1 MDAHLLPKEICMTE
15 YIDIKA
21 ESTDDPEVIRLIT
34 NLDLTAGGP
43 PETYATPEDGDTGSP
58 VAQAIF
64 TIPGVA
70 WLRLEGREA
79 SLRRGPDVEWH
90 DLIEDVSDVLKDF
103 FL

>member
-1 MDAHLLPKEICMTE
+1 MTE
-15 YIDIKA
+15 YIDIRA
-21 ESTDDPEVIRLIT
+21 EPSDDPEVMMLVT

-43 PETYATPEDGDTGSP
+43 PETYHSPEEGEGGSP

-70 WLRLEGREA
+70 WLRLEGKQA
-79 SLRRGPDVEWH
+79 VLRRAPDVEWH

>member
-1 MDAHLLPKEICMTE
+1 MTE
-15 YIDIKA
+15 YIDIRA
-21 ESTDDPEVIRLIT
+21 EPTDDPEVTLIVT

-43 PETYATPEDGDTGSP
+43 PETYRTPEEGDSGSP

-70 WLRLEGREA
+70 WLHLDGREA
-79 SLRRGPDVEWH
+79 RVRRTPDVEWH
-90 DLIEDVSDVLKDF
+90 DLVEDVSDVLKDF

>member
-1 MDAHLLPKEICMTE
+1 MTE
-15 YIDIKA
+15 YIDIRA
-21 ESTDDPEVIRLIT
+21 EPSDDPEVMILVT

-43 PETYATPEDGDTGSP
+43 TETYQSPEEGEAGSP

-70 WLRLEGREA
+70 WLRLEGKQA
-79 SLRRGPDVEWH
+79 TLRRAPDVEWH

>member
-1 MDAHLLPKEICMTE
+1 MTE

-21 ESTDDPEVIRLIT
+21 EPTDDPEVILIIT
-34 NLDLTAGGP
+34 NLDLTVGGP
-43 PETYATPEDGDTGSP
+43 PETYETPEEGDSGSP

-70 WLRLEGREA
+70 WLRLEGRQA
-79 SLRRGPDVEWH
+79 SIRRMADVEWH

>member
-1 MDAHLLPKEICMTE
+1 MTE
-15 YIDIKA
+15 YIEIKA
-21 ESTDDPEVIRLIT
+21 EPTGDPGEIRLVT

-43 PETYATPEDGDTGSP
+43 PETYASPEEGDSGSP

-64 TIPGVA
+64 SALGVS

-79 SLRRGPDVEWH
+79 TIRRAPEVEWH
-90 DLIEDVSDVLKDF
+90 DLIEDVSDALKDF

>member
-1 MDAHLLPKEICMTE
+1 MTE
-15 YIDIKA
+15 YIEIKA
-21 ESTDDPEVIRLIT
+21 EPTNDPEAIRLIT

-43 PETYATPEDGDTGSP
+43 PETYASPEEGDNGSP

-64 TIPGVA
+64 TVPGVA

-79 SLRRGPDVEWH
+79 SIRRTPDVEWH
-90 DLIEDVSDVLKDF
+90 DLIQDVSDALKDF

>member
-1 MDAHLLPKEICMTE
+1 MTE
-15 YIDIKA
+15 YIDIRA
-21 ESTDDPEVIRLIT
+21 EPSDDPEIMILVT

-43 PETYATPEDGDTGSP
+43 AEIYPSPEDGESGSP

-70 WLRLEGREA
+70 WLRLDGKQA
-79 SLRRGPDVEWH
+79 ALRREPDVEWH

>member
-1 MDAHLLPKEICMTE
+1 MTE

-21 ESTDDPEVIRLIT
+21 EPTDDPEVVLIVT

-43 PETYATPEDGDTGSP
+43 PETYATPEEGDAGSP

-64 TIPGVA
+64 TIPGVD
-70 WLRLEGREA
+70 WLRLEGRQA
-79 SLRRGPDVEWH
+79 TIRRTPDVEWH